1 MSLSSTPLH
10 RDITRRSKVRTLDG
24 LHLDVELGMYGKPR
38 IYTLIWQDGRMWLGI
53 MNLGREVVWSKRN
66 GWNNVSSRV
75 KGWKEVIKVVGKSSM
90 FTSPIAYNELMGSV
104 NNGGLNMAGN
114 FEMPSIDIEPTGS
127 APALSFDLNAGTVPG
142 GEVDEEPWVYHR
154 AGRSNLLDDD
164 DIWALPA
171 ADAPALASSSNTS
184 GVFCK
189 DQVLPLTFHVFN
201 SQEHR
206 STVQTITVS
215 SDTFTKADEQRLG
228 GGVLTALEQATFII
242 APIRGS
248 RIVEDPEMQDLVRD
262 IDMGRAVLSVEWV
275 EQCIDEDTLVPID
288 SYRVTLPGVEI
299 VTEELNELH
308 EEESSPP
315 LILSRLPSPSPPP
328 VKPDISSFFTPA
340 PEPEAMVIRRKPRK
354 PVTARAP
361 TRSPK
366 PMLPTPRSS
375 PAPPAPRARES
386 SSPEIINLPGPS
398 TFRKPI
404 IIAEKRKRQIIDLT
418 LSDDDE
424 EEGVEQI
431 LPEQTPLPPSPPQKE
446 ATSTAKKLAKGP
458 RWASEEDPVDVSPR
472 RRGPTPPVFR
482 LTPSASRRRDN
493 STAL

>member
-1 MSLSSTPLH
+1 V
-10 RDITRRSKVRTLDG
+10 D
-24 LHLDVELGMYGKPR
+24 
-38 IYTLIWQDGRMWLGI
+38 
-53 MNLGREVVWSKRN
+53 
-66 GWNNVSSRV
+66 
-75 KGWKEVIKVVGKSSM
+75 
-90 FTSPIAYNELMGSV
+90 
-104 NNGGLNMAGN
+104 NGGLNMAAN
-114 FEMPSIDIEPTGS
+114 FEMPSIDIEPIGS
-127 APALSFDLNAGTVPG
+127 APALNFDLNAGTVPG
-142 GEVDEEPWVYHR
+142 GEADEEPWVYQR

-164 DIWALPA
+164 DDIWALPA
-171 ADAPALASSSNTS
+171 VNPPAIASSSNTS

-189 DQVLPLTFHVFN
+189 DQVLPLTFHVLN

-215 SDTFTKADEQRLG
+215 SNLFTGADEQRLG

-248 RIVEDPEMQDLVRD
+248 RIVEDPDMQDLVRD

-275 EQCIDEDTLVPID
+275 EQCIDEDILVAID
-288 SYRVTLPGVEI
+288 SYRVTLPGVELI
-299 VTEELNELH
+299 TEELNELH

-315 LILSRLPSPSPPP
+315 LLLSRLPSPSRPP

-340 PEPEAMVIRRKPRK
+340 PEPEAMVIRRRPRK
-354 PVTARAP
+354 SVTARSSSK
-361 TRSPK
+361 TPK

-375 PAPPAPRARES
+375 PAPAPARARES

-431 LPEQTPLPPSPPQKE
+431 LPEQTPLPPSPPQKFTTVKR
-446 ATSTAKKLAKGP
+446 AVKGP
-458 RWASEEDPVDVSPR
+458 RWATEEDPVDVSPR
-472 RRGPTPPVFR
+472 RRGPTPSVFR
-482 LTPSASRRRDN
+482 LTPSASRRRDH
-493 STAL
+493 SSAL

>member
-1 MSLSSTPLH
+1 VL
-10 RDITRRSKVRTLDG
+10 
-24 LHLDVELGMYGKPR
+24 
-38 IYTLIWQDGRMWLGI
+38 
-53 MNLGREVVWSKRN
+53 
-66 GWNNVSSRV
+66 SRV
-75 KGWKEVIKVVGKSSM
+75 KGWKGVIKVVGKSSM
-90 FTSPIAYNELMGSV
+90 FSHSLLHGYKLIGRV
-104 NNGGLNMAGN
+104 NNGDLNMAGT
-114 FEMPSIDIEPTGS
+114 FEMPSIDIEPIGS

-142 GEVDEEPWVYHR
+142 GEVDEEPWVYQR

-164 DIWALPA
+164 DIWALPS
-171 ADAPALASSSNTS
+171 ADPPAIASSSNTS

-189 DQVLPLTFHVFN
+189 DQVLPLTFHVLN

-206 STVQTITVS
+206 STVQTITVRL
-215 SDTFTKADEQRLG
+215 DRFTKADEQRLG

-248 RIVEDPEMQDLVRD
+248 RIVEDPDMQDLVRD

-275 EQCIDEDTLVPID
+275 EQCIDEDTLVAID
-288 SYRVTLPGVEI
+288 SYRVTLPGVELG
-299 VTEELNELH
+299 TEELNELH

-315 LILSRLPSPSPPP
+315 LLLS
-328 VKPDISSFFTPA
+328 
-340 PEPEAMVIRRKPRK
+340 EAMVIRRKPRK

-398 TFRKPI
+398 TFRKPV

-446 ATSTAKKLAKGP
+446 VSAKKLAKGP
-458 RWASEEDPVDVSPR
+458 RWATEEDPVDVSPR
-472 RRGPTPPVFR
+472 RRGPTPSVFR
-482 LTPSASRRRDN
+482 LTPSAGRRRDN